1 MMRDITERIDDMCMD
16 MHGHTN
22 WVCLDTLSDQ
32 EKVGLDQVADIVNIE
47 GQHVAFYHQD
57 ITERTYLVLNLNP
70 DTGEVEGTAQ
80 WTVAEII
87 AEINRDRGVNWQD
100 YDESDWQEGW
110 REFVEGKPCYGI
122 RGDKWGYH
130 SIPELWKSVH
140 PSKSPSLVEL
150 GKISVDSGM
159 VMISDPCYLSSLKPD
174 YMDNLIIEAVSPR
187 HEKPSPDGGNV
198 DVFTHGGMAV
208 ASGTAYGD
216 GVFPV
221 MAEVVEDTNP
231 MRIERIVIDFT

>member
-1 MMRDITERIDDMCMD
+1 MS
-16 MHGHTN
+16 
-22 WVCLDTLSDQ
+22 W
-32 EKVGLDQVADIVNIE
+32 IE
-47 GQHVAFYHQD
+47 
-57 ITERTYLVLNLNP
+57 I
-70 DTGEVEGTAQ
+70 
-80 WTVAEII
+80 
-87 AEINRDRGVNWQD
+87 
-100 YDESDWQEGW
+100 
-110 REFVEGKPCYGI
+110 
-122 RGDKWGYH
+122 
-130 SIPELWKSVH
+130 
-140 PSKSPSLVEL
+140 

-159 VMISDPCYLSSLKPD
+159 VMISDPCYLNDLRPD
-174 YMDNLIIEAVSPR
+174 YMDKIIAQAVRPR